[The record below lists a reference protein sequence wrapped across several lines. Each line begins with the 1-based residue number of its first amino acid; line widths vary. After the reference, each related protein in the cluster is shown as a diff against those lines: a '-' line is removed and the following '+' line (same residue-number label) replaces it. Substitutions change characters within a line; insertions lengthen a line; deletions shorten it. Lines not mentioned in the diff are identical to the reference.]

1 MGVFWRGLPS
11 FLVQKSSNLLGPN
24 AVAIETGTYL
34 GDSACLL
41 GEEFKKC
48 YTIELDA
55 ALAANAI
62 RRFGSNPK
70 VEVLHGTTREVL
82 PKVLTEIDAPLFVW
96 LDAHYSGG
104 ITAGEQ
110 DKCPVIA
117 EINSI
122 DMVRQSINT
131 IVLIDDARGFLGQNE
146 WPYLSDVV
154 HAFEKGDW
162 HVAAI
167 DDVLIATSKNNLEVL
182 LDDADKASRLFALER
197 AAGQWQLLN
206 IPLKTF
212 SLLSR
217 NRVLLVTRKL
227 LFLLTT
233 RVRRKN

>member
-1 MGVFWRGLPS
+1 MGGKINEEEPAGLEKPAS
-11 FLVQKSSNLLGPN
+11 GLVVGVPLVNSILFPFPILQK
-24 AVAIETGTYL
+24 
-34 GDSACLL
+34 
-41 GEEFKKC
+41 
-48 YTIELDA
+48 
-55 ALAANAI
+55 
-62 RRFGSNPK
+62 RFP
-70 VEVLHGTTREVL
+70 E
-82 PKVLTEIDAPLFVW
+82 PDDAPLFVW

-154 HAFEKGDW
+154 HAFKKGDW